1 MAESKSG
8 GGNSTSIVA
17 ILAAV
22 GLAVFFTWFFVIRD
36 AKEPVAAVAA
46 PQAQAGSGNE
56 INIKVDLPDSVV
68 VKP

>member
-1 MAESKSG
+1 MTENKSG
-8 GGNSTSIVA
+8 GGNATSIVA

-22 GLAVFFTWFFVIRD
+22 ALAVFFAWFLVIRD
-36 AKEPVAAVAA
+36 AKEPVAAVVA
-46 PQAQAGSGNE
+46 PQARTDTSND